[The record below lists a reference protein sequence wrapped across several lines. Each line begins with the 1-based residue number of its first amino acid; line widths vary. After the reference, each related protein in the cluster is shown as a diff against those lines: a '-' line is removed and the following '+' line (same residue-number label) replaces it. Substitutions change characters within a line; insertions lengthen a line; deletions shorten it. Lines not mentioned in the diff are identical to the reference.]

1 MKNIDENNKELVKK
15 TQRNIVSTYTCI
27 LKSQEKISLFQP
39 FVFTKC
45 FL

>member
-1 MKNIDENNKELVKK
+1 MKIIKNLFKK
-15 TQRNIVSTYTCI
+15 TT
-27 LKSQEKISLFQP
+27 EKYYINTRLLFKKPRKDLFQP